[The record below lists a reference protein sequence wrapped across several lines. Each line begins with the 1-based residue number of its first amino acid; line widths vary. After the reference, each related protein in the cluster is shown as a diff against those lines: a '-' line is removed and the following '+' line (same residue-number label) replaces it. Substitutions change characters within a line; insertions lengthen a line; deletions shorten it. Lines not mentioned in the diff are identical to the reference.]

1 MTKEIEQKIIEF
13 TNEISHKLNTTEQ
26 QVLNKIINN
35 YINLSKTLNE
45 ITAHHKKEHI

>member
-13 TNEISHKLNTTEQ
+13 TNQISHKLNTTEQ

-35 YINLSKTLNE
+35 YINLSKTLNK
-45 ITAHHKKEHI
+45 ITDNHINNH